1 MGKPSIYQK
10 LRQGLGRAF
19 RETGQALDRAGIKGH
34 QMVVT
39 SRVIGDDPVI
49 YQDHLSRHRQQFPLL
64 RRGKPVVSR
73 DVAFLAPCATLIGT
87 VHIGAGSSVF
97 YKSILR
103 ADNCDNAE
111 AFYKTY
117 DDDTTD
123 SDTLAIGESDSQS
136 QTESAEKLS
145 KSSSNTTAATS
156 DLVTTEE
163 EHHDNG
169 GGEESTNHPP
179 RHPAEWDLD
188 PQRSQRMNSTA
199 TGGGIFI
206 GQNTN
211 VQDGCIIDSAKDHT
225 RIGNGVTIG
234 HLVSIHS
241 ATVHDHCLIGMGALL
256 QEGVVVQE
264 ESFIAAGANVPKHTV
279 VKSGELWV
287 GSPARKIRDLT
298 EKERERLHY
307 QADAYVGVAS
317 ALKDGMLL
325 GGNLPDSL
333 SQYLYPGDYDDHEH
347 ECEDDGHD
355 DNDDSTASNDAEK
368 VEESDTEKSTPKR

>member
-10 LRQGLGRAF
+10 VRQGLGRAF

-64 RRGKPVVSR
+64 RRGKPFVSQ
-73 DVAFLAPCATLIGT
+73 DVAFLAPCATLVGT

-117 DDDTTD
+117 DDSNLDNNV
-123 SDTLAIGESDSQS
+123 AIGESDSQS
-136 QTESAEKLS
+136 QTESAES
-145 KSSSNTTAATS
+145 SSSSNNTAASTS
-156 DLVTTEE
+156 DLVAAEE
-163 EHHDNG
+163 EHHDNDNDDG
-169 GGEESTNHPP
+169 DEFTHYHP

-206 GQNTN
+206 GQDTN

-264 ESFIAAGANVPKHTV
+264 ESLIAAGANVQKNTV

-287 GSPARKIRDLT
+287 GSPARKVRDLT

-307 QADAYVGVAS
+307 QADAVRMDTVNVA
-317 ALKDGMLL
+317 
-325 GGNLPDSL
+325 NV
-333 SQYLYPGDYDDHEH
+333 QR
-347 ECEDDGHD
+347 CC
-355 DNDDSTASNDAEK
+355 
-368 VEESDTEKSTPKR
+368 V